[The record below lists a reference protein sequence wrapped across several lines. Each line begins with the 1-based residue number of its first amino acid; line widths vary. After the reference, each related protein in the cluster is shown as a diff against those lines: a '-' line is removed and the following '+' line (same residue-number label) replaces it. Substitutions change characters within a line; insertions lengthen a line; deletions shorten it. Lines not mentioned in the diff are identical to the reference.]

1 MGNKI
6 TKKIGRPVLGKEDSR
21 ILSVRVPASKYE
33 HYKNVFY
40 TLVKTD
46 GKRRQPDGVPIVVC
60 LTLDTFLEIVET
72 KVGNSFYDD
81 PFWKQ
86 LP

>member
-1 MGNKI
+1 MDNQK
-6 TKKIGRPVLGKEDSR
+6 TKKLGRPVLGKEDSR

-46 GKRRQPDGVPIVVC
+46 DKLNV
-60 LTLDTFLEIVET
+60 T
-72 KVGNSFYDD
+72 K
-81 PFWKQ
+81 
-86 LP
+86 